1 MSGASFHDPDRS
13 EETPFWFPGL
23 HCAMHG
29 YGATEPPCGECAYC
43 LANAEIKSLRS
54 KLRLAQFKV
63 DILTNNEA
71 VHLARLRKVDPEW
84 VAAEAR
90 IAEDEAWWDA
100 NGKAELIAH
109 LREHGLTIAGGEAS

>member
-1 MSGASFHDPDRS
+1 MPLVDRLQHMADRFYGMPDVASDVLAAVDEIKRLRS
-13 EETPFWFPGL
+13 E
-23 HCAMHG
+23 
-29 YGATEPPCGECAYC
+29 
-43 LANAEIKSLRS
+43 
-54 KLRLAQFKV
+54 LRLAQFKV

-90 IAEDEAWWDA
+90 IAEDEAWWEA

-109 LREHGLTIAGGEAS
+109 LREHGLTIAGGEVQ